1 MSFRLRSGTEVKMP
15 RARAAGVTRARGTRS
30 IQITALTTPR
40 SETDDRIQIKSRSV
54 RGFRND
60 QSAQRRGRSIRE
72 NCGAAHESAGA
83 RTGSRSGLLIQR
95 AEIDAAVKVLVFK
108 SPDPNYFI
116 SHVDVAR
123 IKENRE
129 AAAKL
134 AGDAS
139 IGLLLRHPE
148 GKPPRHHR
156 AD

>member
-1 MSFRLRSGTEVKMP
+1 
-15 RARAAGVTRARGTRS
+15 
-30 IQITALTTPR
+30 
-40 SETDDRIQIKSRSV
+40 
-54 RGFRND
+54 
-60 QSAQRRGRSIRE
+60 
-72 NCGAAHESAGA
+72 
-83 RTGSRSGLLIQR
+83 
-95 AEIDAAVKVLVFK
+95 VLVFK

-148 GKPPRHHR
+148 RKPPRHHR